1 MFKFYQMKIIFM
13 RAFLGISIP
22 EDLKQKIMQIQ
33 DNFSDFDIKF
43 VETENLHFNLRFFE
57 EIEDD
62 RIEGLK
68 KSLEEVCKS
77 FEPFEINITGLGFFP
92 NKNYIRVIWIG
103 VKEGH
108 EQFVAFA
115 STIDNALNNFGFLR
129 EENFVPHLT
138 LGRVRSGRNKNEL
151 LLAIRK
157 LENLEIGKMKINE
170 IKLFQSILTRNGPV
184 YKEVFTIKL

>member
-1 MFKFYQMKIIFM
+1 M
-13 RAFLGISIP
+13 RAFLGVSIP
-22 EDLKQKIMQIQ
+22 EDLKQKIMQIH

-62 RIEGLK
+62 RIEELK

-77 FEPFEINITGLGFFP
+77 FEPFEINVTGLGFFP

-103 VKEGH
+103 VKDGY
-108 EQFVAFA
+108 QAFVALA
-115 STIDNALNNFGFLR
+115 EAIDNALSNLGFLR
-129 EENFVPHLT
+129 EEKFVPHLT
-138 LGRVRSGRNKNEL
+138 LGRVRSGRNRDEL

-157 LENLEIGKMKINE
+157 LEDIEIGKMIVNE
-170 IKLFQSILTRNGPV
+170 IKLFQSKLTPNGPV
-184 YKEVFTIKL
+184 YKEVFSINL